1 MQISQQPPHIHVFAQ
16 SAMFFYASMQTV
28 DSALYA
34 GYTLMYFLILTVV
47 DYQEKR
53 IPAKDRPSP
62 AKNVG
67 NRDSVISKPSLHR
80 KHTPL
85 ACATLR

>member
-1 MQISQQPPHIHVFAQ
+1 M
-16 SAMFFYASMQTV
+16 T
-28 DSALYA
+28 
-34 GYTLMYFLILTVV
+34 GYILYFLILAVV

-85 ACATLR
+85 ACATGEAAALRWHTKTNQKCNNNIIGIVK